1 MRRNKVPEY
10 FVRNHETRAQGI
22 GYLIKLKGPTR
33 EAKNIH
39 QYDEQSIILTET
51 KTKELIPRLKIAL
64 LKLFHSL
71 IILLSHCF
79 GNYLFLFF
87 PHSGFVML
95 SLILFATTIKKCHYK
110 SNLNILPKNKSYH
123 RFIV

>member
-1 MRRNKVPEY
+1 M
-10 FVRNHETRAQGI
+10 Q
-22 GYLIKLKGPTR
+22 YLK
-33 EAKNIH
+33 KNGS
-39 QYDEQSIILTET
+39 SIILTDT
-51 KTKELIPRLKIAL
+51 KKKELTPRLKIVH
-64 LKLFHSL
+64 LKSL
-71 IILLSHCF
+71 HHLMILVSYCF